1 MQISKQNCTFPVQS
15 ILIINRSKQHA
26 TCHIRAIRA
35 IRVQKKT
42 HHSRVII
49 IDHKSHGFHEYIYRH
64 HYRSYVPIQMDS
76 KGAATCHIRAIRVQE
91 NNIIRV
97 MNLSSQFIVK
107 IIHQRRVP
115 FKRVPLHLDER
126 LYVYRPFIR
135 QGMQMRVFILF
146 V

>member
-1 MQISKQNCTFPVQS
+1 MQILKQNCTFPVQS

-35 IRVQKKT
+35 IRVQ
-42 HHSRVII
+42 
-49 IDHKSHGFHEYIYRH
+49 
-64 HYRSYVPIQMDS
+64 
-76 KGAATCHIRAIRVQE
+76 E

-115 FKRVPLHLDER
+115 LKRVLLHLDER
-126 LYVYRPFIR
+126 LGAEGLYLGTTCEETGDADEGFHFLTKCFLIK
-135 QGMQMRVFILF
+135 
-146 V
+146 